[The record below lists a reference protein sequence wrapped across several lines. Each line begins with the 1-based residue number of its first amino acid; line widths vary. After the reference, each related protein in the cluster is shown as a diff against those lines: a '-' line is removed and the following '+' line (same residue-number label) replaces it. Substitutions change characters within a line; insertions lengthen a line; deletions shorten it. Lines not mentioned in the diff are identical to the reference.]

1 MLHDVVTRALSR
13 LQSDSTA
20 AVQVPSRFRY
30 AYASEDGQYVAIV
43 SHDLTTYVVDLKQ
56 DRFCKESAGT
66 PCGFTGHVLEME
78 ADGRTMR
85 QAAYVE
91 QFDLDLDRDEL
102 DWRRCARV
110 S

>member
-13 LQSDSTA
+13 LQTHSTA
-20 AVQVPSRFRY
+20 SLSVPQRFRY
-30 AYASEDGQYVAIV
+30 AYASEDGHYVAIV

-78 ADGRTMR
+78 ADGGVVR
-85 QAAYVE
+85 QAACVE
-91 QFDLDLDRDEL
+91 QFDLDLDQDEL
-102 DWRRCARV
+102 DWRHCARV

>member
-13 LQSDSTA
+13 LQNNSTA
-20 AVQVPSRFRY
+20 SIPVPHRFRY
-30 AYASEDGQYVAIV
+30 AYASEDGHYVAIV

-78 ADGRTMR
+78 ADGKVVP
-85 QAAYVE
+85 QAVYVE

-102 DWRRCARV
+102 DWRHCARV
-110 S
+110 N